1 MLARIFSKTS
11 PLNYLIV
18 GVLSFLFFLFYFFS
32 IRTPLTIILFLK
44 EFGSYLVLL
53 GSLFL
58 VNFILLKNNLTKN
71 NTYTL
76 MFFLIFILFFPNIF
90 SNKTILISCFFIM
103 LSLRRILSLKIN
115 INVREKIFDASFWI
129 FIASLFYFWSILFII
144 LVFASI
150 ILHASN
156 NYKNWLVPFIAFAS
170 IFIILLMISFVTSEN
185 IYSYI
190 NTYST
195 TSFNFS
201 YFSNVYEQISLA
213 MFTSIS
219 ILIVANQIIDL
230 RNKPLNM
237 QSLYKLVFL
246 SLIIGIVIYVISN
259 NKTNA
264 LLFYCLPPLA
274 IISANFL
281 ERVKEYWF
289 KEVIITGLFVLG
301 IIFFIVQL

>member
-53 GSLFL
+53 ASLLL
-58 VNFILLKNNLTKN
+58 VNFILQKNNLTKN

-76 MFFLIFILFFPNIF
+76 LFYLIFILFFPKIF
-90 SNKTILISCFFIM
+90 SNKAVIISNFFVL
-103 LSLRRILSLKIN
+103 LSLRKILSLKIN
-115 INVREKIFDASFWI
+115 TNIKEKIFDATFWI
-129 FIASLFYFWSILFII
+129 LIASLFYFWSIFFIL

-156 NYKNWLVPFIAFAS
+156 DYKNWVVPFVSFAS
-170 IFIILLMISFVTSEN
+170 IFIIFIMVSFITSDNIYTYFNEHTATSFV
-185 IYSYI
+185 
-190 NTYST
+190 
-195 TSFNFS
+195 FS
-201 YFSNVYEQISLA
+201 YFDNIYQQISLA
-213 MFTSIS
+213 LFSSFS

-230 RNKPLNM
+230 GNKPLNM

-246 SLIIGIVIYVISN
+246 AFLIGVAIFVVSANKN
-259 NKTNA
+259 NSFLIFSIA
-264 LLFYCLPPLA
+264 PLA

-281 ERVKEYWF
+281 EKIEDNWLKET
-289 KEVIITGLFVLG
+289 IIIGLFALG
-301 IIFFIVQL
+301 VFFFFVQL